1 MAHNHNDVEVKIA
14 GVAGD
19 GSFATGELLAYAFK
33 RMGLYVVT
41 IKDFPSN
48 IRGLPSNYSIRGAA
62 HPVYGPKDHT
72 DFLIA
77 FDHNSVRLHIRS
89 MAPGGVVLYDTQEG
103 ETLPPSLIREDVH
116 YYPVPMRKLAREKL
130 GMEIVKN
137 VVALGLLCAFICLDE
152 EPVFQAIAQRFGRKG
167 EKVVRTNIQA
177 YRVGQ
182 EYARQMIRDGDRQEL
197 TSQEDPGRLLL
208 MGNEIVGLGALAA
221 GCRFLAA
228 YPITPASELL
238 EFMSREL
245 PKLGGAV
252 VQAEDEIAS
261 INLAI
266 GAAHAGV
273 RAMTS
278 SSGPGIALKTEAL
291 SYAGATETPLVIY
304 DAMRV
309 GPSTGLPTKTE
320 QGDILHALFA
330 GHGEFPR
337 IVLIPGPPEEAFYL
351 IAEAFNLA
359 ERFQTPV
366 FFLTDQF
373 FAQNK
378 FTLEPGSLDPDRIRI
393 DRGKLVDAET
403 APRSNGVFLRYKLT
417 DDGISPRILPGTPG
431 GFYGMTGFEHE
442 ETGYGTEDPENRVR
456 MMNKR
461 LKKMEAIRKAVP
473 KPVLHGDPESP
484 IGIISAGSTFG
495 PITEAMD
502 RLKGEGISTAF
513 LRLVTLW
520 PFPTE
525 EVRDFTAAR
534 ERVFVVE
541 QNATGQIR
549 FLVEWAVGDLRERV
563 VGINKYSGHLIRPGE
578 IAEAIR
584 AEIPQ
589 KVEV

>member
-1 MAHNHNDVEVKIA
+1 MAHNDVEVKIA

-19 GSFATGELLAYAFK
+19 GSFATGELLAYTFK

-41 IKDFPSN
+41 TKDFPSN
-48 IRGLPSNYSIRGAA
+48 IRGLPSNYSIRGSVR
-62 HPVYGPKDHT
+62 PVYGPKDYT

-77 FDHNSVRLHIRS
+77 FDHNSVKLHIQRV
-89 MAPGGVVLYDTQEG
+89 APGGVVLYDTQEG

-116 YYPVPMRKLAREKL
+116 YYPVPLRKLAREKV
-130 GMEIVKN
+130 GMEITKN
-137 VVALGLLCAFICLDE
+137 VVALGMLCAFICLEE
-152 EPVFQAIAQRFGRKG
+152 EPVFEAIAQRFGRKG
-167 EKVVRTNIQA
+167 EKVVQTNIQA

-182 EYARQMIRDGDRQEL
+182 EYARQVIKDGDGAQLIR
-197 TSQEDPGRLLL
+197 QEDPGRLLL
-208 MGNEIVGLGALAA
+208 MGNEIVGLGAIAA

-238 EFMSREL
+238 EFLSREL
-245 PKLGGAV
+245 PKVGGVA

-351 IAEAFNLA
+351 IGEAFNLA
-359 ERFQTPV
+359 ERFQVPV

-378 FTLEPGSLDPDRIRI
+378 FTLEPDALDPGRIRI
-393 DRGKLVDAET
+393 NRGKLTDAEA
-403 APRSNGVFLRYKLT
+403 APRNNGMFLRYQMT
-417 DDGISPRILPGTPG
+417 DDGVSPRILPGTPG
-431 GFYGMTGFEHE
+431 GYFGMTGFEHE
-442 ETGYGTEDPENRVR
+442 ETGYGTEDEENRVR
-456 MMNKR
+456 MMEKR
-461 LKKMEAIRKAVP
+461 LRKMAAIREAVP
-473 KPVLHGDPESP
+473 KPVLYGDPGSP
-484 IGIISAGSTFG
+484 IGIVSAGSTFG
-495 PITEAMD
+495 PVTEAME
-502 RLKGEGISTAF
+502 RLQQSGISAAF

-520 PFPTE
+520 PFPE
-525 EVRDFTAAR
+525 REVRDFVASK

-563 VGINKYSGHLIRPGE
+563 TGINKYSGHLIRPRE
-578 IAEAIR
+578 IEEVIR